1 MKKRLFCLIMAVIM
15 LTIATLPVF
24 AVQPRWSYTSSVNFT
39 IYFDGE
45 EGSIEGSV
53 LGHTDVTKIEGTIT
67 LYYKNFLGFWSKT
80 GDKWNVSTVS
90 NYLIIN
96 QVFTATSGKQYKA
109 ELDVDV
115 YSGSNSENITDDATG
130 TCP

>member
-1 MKKRLFCLIMAVIM
+1 MKKRILVFFLSVIV
-15 LTIATLPVF
+15 LTMATLPAF
-24 AVQPRWSYTSSVNFT
+24 AVQPRWSYTSSINFT

-53 LGHTDVTKIEGTIT
+53 IGHSDVTKMEGTIT

-80 GDKWNVSTVS
+80 GDKWNVSTFS
-90 NYLIIN
+90 DFLDIN
-96 QVFTATSGKQYKA
+96 KTFTAESGEQYKA
-109 ELDVDV
+109 ELEIDV
-115 YSGSNSENITDDATG
+115 YVGSNSESISTTATG